1 MPDGGAPGVGV
12 DAAGNPVRDPTANVL
27 DLVDAAVKRLD
38 DLREQ
43 DRQHEKILA
52 DLRHMYEKELRE
64 AESAR
69 IDAIRAVDVAAVQ
82 RASDVA
88 GVTAE
93 TLRANVAATAAAAA
107 TALATALEPILKS
120 IADLQRAQWE
130 QQGGRE
136 QVVESRD
143 VRGEGRQN
151 WGAILGGISVLLVLV
166 FGVVGLVIS
175 FRGG

>member
-43 DRQHEKILA
+43 DRQHGLEKA

-120 IADLQRAQWE
+120 IADLQRAQYE
-130 QQGGRE
+130 TQGGKAQTSETRLNYGT
-136 QVVESRD
+136 V
-143 VRGEGRQN
+143 
-151 WGAILGGISVLLVLV
+151 IGGVGVLLAIMAI
-166 FGVVGLVIS
+166 VVAVIIGT
-175 FRGG
+175 RH